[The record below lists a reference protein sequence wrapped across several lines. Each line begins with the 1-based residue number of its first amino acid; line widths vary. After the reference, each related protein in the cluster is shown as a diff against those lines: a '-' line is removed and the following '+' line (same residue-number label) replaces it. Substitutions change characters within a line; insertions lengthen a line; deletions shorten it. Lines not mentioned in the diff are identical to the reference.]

1 MDMILQLKAF
11 CLMELED
18 YNKAIESYEIIFDDY
33 NYDFDKMVLNNLL
46 LLTTKSINQNCY

>member
-1 MDMILQLKAF
+1 MILQLKAF